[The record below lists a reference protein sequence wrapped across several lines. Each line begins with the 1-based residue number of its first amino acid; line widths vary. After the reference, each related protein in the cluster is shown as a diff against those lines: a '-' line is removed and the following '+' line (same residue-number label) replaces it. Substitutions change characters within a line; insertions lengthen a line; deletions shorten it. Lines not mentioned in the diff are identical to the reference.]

1 MDIIELLLQIFLLA
15 LGFVLL
21 IKGADWFVDSSSS
34 VMAYFA
40 VII

>member
-21 IKGADWFVDSSSS
+21 IKGADWFVDGSSS